1 MVDDNVDIRNYV
13 ARILEKDFQVFAL
26 SGKPDAERFLSDIQ
40 PIATT
45 RAATKREASE
55 LELST
60 KITSNMMWNHAP
72 VILLIASS
80 SPDMALNG
88 LRVDADSLFAQPFDK
103 DLLLAHVQSLLQQQ
117 NQQSDHPAEDIPLQK
132 VETRSDGQ
140 KNEFLEKV
148 THIVEKHLDDPKF
161 NVQMLAEA
169 SSMSHSN
176 FYRRIKSLSGKSAN
190 EFIRLVR
197 LKKVA
202 QLLVETEYNVSEAAF
217 AAGFNDIKYFRA
229 KFLKLFGMKP
239 SEYKKKYLIMQQ
251 KQQVDIPHSMLPS
264 YL

>member
-26 SGKPDAERFLSDIQ
+26 SGKPNAERFLTNIQ
-40 PIATT
+40 PLVTS
-45 RAATKREASE
+45 RDVVKRDASE

-60 KITSNMMWNHAP
+60 EIKSNMMWNHSP

-80 SPDMALNG
+80 STEMALNG
-88 LRVDADSLFAQPFDK
+88 LRVDTDSLVAQPFDK

-117 NQQSDHPAEDIPLQK
+117 NQSVDHLDEDIPLQK
-132 VETRSDGQ
+132 METRNGGQ
-140 KNEFLEKV
+140 QHEFLEKV

-169 SSMSHSN
+169 ISMSHSN
-176 FYRRIKSLSGKSAN
+176 FYRRIKSISGKSAN

-239 SEYKKKYLIMQQ
+239 SEYKKKYLATKPKQHVDMQ
-251 KQQVDIPHSMLPS
+251 HSLLPS